1 MDRLK
6 PNKVEFI
13 SIYHV
18 VDGKETE
25 VEFVDKTMNGKIT
38 ISGVNGTTIN
48 GSIDITDGEN
58 TVKGTFSAEGEKSV
72 K

>member
-1 MDRLK
+1 MMAELRQT
-6 PNKVEFI
+6 VIMICRFA
-13 SIYHV
+13 
-18 VDGKETE
+18 
-25 VEFVDKTMNGKIT
+25 F
-38 ISGVNGTTIN
+38 ISGVSGTTIT